1 MNHRDD
7 LDLIEMEVKRGI
19 FFEVVYKE
27 IAKRGVDR
35 KQIPPHIH
43 KKLFSE
49 VQEATRNLS
58 KELQSAI
65 FEMTRTGVMKDFP

>member
-27 IAKRGVDR
+27 IAKRGVER

-43 KKLFSE
+43 RKLFSK

-58 KELQSAI
+58 KEL
-65 FEMTRTGVMKDFP
+65 